1 MATITYPKASLCF
14 LAIFGIVLLC
24 TSAPVKAASISFE
37 EITDG
42 DLPPPSHPRADTF
55 WIGDLD
61 LGTNTIT
68 GTLSR
73 IDGTTDDTW
82 DAFRVTLP
90 CGLLIDY
97 VEVSISNFTT
107 MDEEVGGGEIDYHQI
122 GTTLIHT
129 YIFSSD
135 ATFNL
140 PNIFPTNVPTDY
152 QFDIFPRFR
161 SSFDWTVKVHV
172 SSSGDSDCDGI
183 PDTED
188 ACLDSDLG
196 PTVVIDDC
204 DSEVDNELLDNG
216 CTVAD
221 LVKKCAEGVRNHG
234 EWARCVA
241 HLTEDLKKAGNID
254 GREKGAIES
263 CAGKADIP

>member
-1 MATITYPKASLCF
+1 MRTLRFHSVTFCF

-24 TSAPVKAASISFE
+24 TSTPVTAITVLYDE
-37 EITDG
+37 TTDG

-61 LGTNTIT
+61 LGINTIA

-73 IDGTTDDTW
+73 SDGASDDTW
-82 DAFRVTLP
+82 DAFLVTLP

-97 VEVSISNFTT
+97 VEVFISNFNT
-107 MDEEVGGGEIDYHQI
+107 MDIGTGGGEIDYHQI
-122 GTTLIHT
+122 GTTLIYT
-129 YIFSSD
+129 YIFSGD

-161 SSFDWTVKVHV
+161 SSFDWEVKVHV

-196 PTVVIDDC
+196 ASVAIDDC
-204 DSEVDNELLDNG
+204 DSNVDNELLDNG
-216 CTVAD
+216 CTLAD
-221 LVKKCAEGVRNHG
+221 LVAECAEGVRNHG
-234 EWARCVA
+234 EWVNCVA
-241 HLTEDLKKAGNID
+241 HLTRDLKKSGILN
-254 GREKGAIES
+254 GREKGAIQS
-263 CAGKADIP
+263 CAGQADIP